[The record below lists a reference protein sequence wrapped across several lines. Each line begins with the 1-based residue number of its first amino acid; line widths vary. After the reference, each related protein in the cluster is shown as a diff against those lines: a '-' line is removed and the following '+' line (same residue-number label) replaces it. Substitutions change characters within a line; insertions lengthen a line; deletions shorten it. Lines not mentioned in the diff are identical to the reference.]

1 MKIVLDVDD
10 KIDNRDF
17 DVIVWNDKKKKWVVE
32 SRVKFL
38 DNIYNELK
46 EKQKQ
51 IDDLSKT
58 IDTLKYDIN
67 DKLEQ
72 QHKVLQTLVKENN

>member
-1 MKIVLDVDD
+1 MKIVLDIDD
-10 KIDNRDF
+10 KNDNRDF

-38 DNIYNELK
+38 DKIYNELK
-46 EKQKQ
+46 EKQRQ
-51 IDDLSKT
+51 IDELSKT

>member
-1 MKIVLDVDD
+1 MKIVLDIDD
-10 KIDNRDF
+10 KIDNKDF

-46 EKQKQ
+46 EKQRQ
-51 IDDLSKT
+51 IDELSKT
-58 IDTLKYDIN
+58 IDTLKFDIN

>member
-1 MKIVLDVDD
+1 MKIVLDIDD
-10 KIDNRDF
+10 KNDNRDF

-46 EKQKQ
+46 EKQRQ
-51 IDDLSKT
+51 IDELSKT

>member
-1 MKIVLDVDD
+1 MKIVLDIDD
-10 KIDNRDF
+10 KNDNRDF
-17 DVIVWNDKKKKWVVE
+17 DVIVWNEKKEKWVVE

-38 DNIYNELK
+38 DTIYNELK

-51 IDDLSKT
+51 IDEISKT
-58 IDTLKYDIN
+58 IDALKSDIN

>member
-51 IDDLSKT
+51 IDELSKT

>member
-1 MKIVLDVDD
+1 MKIVLDIDD
-10 KIDNRDF
+10 KNDNRDF

-38 DNIYNELK
+38 DKIYNELK

-51 IDDLSKT
+51 IDELSKT

>member
-38 DNIYNELK
+38 DKIYNELK

-51 IDDLSKT
+51 IDELSKT
-58 IDTLKYDIN
+58 IDTLKFDIN

>member
-1 MKIVLDVDD
+1 MKIVLDIDD
-10 KIDNRDF
+10 KNDNRDF

-32 SRVKFL
+32 SRVNFL

-51 IDDLSKT
+51 IDELSKT

>member
-1 MKIVLDVDD
+1 MKIVLDIDD
-10 KIDNRDF
+10 KNDNRDF

-51 IDDLSKT
+51 IDELSKT
-58 IDTLKYDIN
+58 IDTLKSDIN

>member
-1 MKIVLDVDD
+1 MKIVLDIDD

-51 IDDLSKT
+51 IDELSKT

>member
-1 MKIVLDVDD
+1 MKIVLDIDD

-51 IDDLSKT
+51 IDELSKT
-58 IDTLKYDIN
+58 IDTLKFDIN

>member
-1 MKIVLDVDD
+1 MKIVLDIDD
-10 KIDNRDF
+10 KNDNRDF

-46 EKQKQ
+46 EKQRQ
-51 IDDLSKT
+51 IDELSKT
-58 IDTLKYDIN
+58 IDTLKFDIN

>member
-1 MKIVLDVDD
+1 MKIVLDIDD
-10 KIDNRDF
+10 KNDNRDF
-17 DVIVWNDKKKKWVVE
+17 DVIVWNDKKKKRIVE

-51 IDDLSKT
+51 IDELSKT

>member
-1 MKIVLDVDD
+1 MKIVLDIDD
-10 KIDNRDF
+10 KNDNRDF

-51 IDDLSKT
+51 IDELSKT
-58 IDTLKYDIN
+58 IDTLKFDIN

>member
-1 MKIVLDVDD
+1 MKIVLDIDD
-10 KIDNRDF
+10 KNDNRDF

-38 DNIYNELK
+38 DKIYNELK

-51 IDDLSKT
+51 IDELSKT
-58 IDTLKYDIN
+58 IDTLKFDIN

>member
-1 MKIVLDVDD
+1 MKIVLDIDD
-10 KIDNRDF
+10 KNDNRDF
-17 DVIVWNDKKKKWVVE
+17 DVIVWNDKKKKWDVE

-38 DNIYNELK
+38 DKIYNELK
-46 EKQKQ
+46 EKQRQ
-51 IDDLSKT
+51 IDELSKT

>member
-1 MKIVLDVDD
+1 MKIVLDIDD
-10 KIDNRDF
+10 KIDNKDF

-46 EKQKQ
+46 ERQKQ
-51 IDDLSKT
+51 IDELSKT
-58 IDTLKYDIN
+58 IDTLKFDIN
-67 DKLEQ
+67 YKLEQ

>member
-1 MKIVLDVDD
+1 MKIVLDIDD
-10 KIDNRDF
+10 KIDNKDF

-32 SRVKFL
+32 TRVKFL

-51 IDDLSKT
+51 IDELSKT

>member
-1 MKIVLDVDD
+1 MKIVLDIDD
-10 KIDNRDF
+10 KNDNRDF

-51 IDDLSKT
+51 IDELSKT

>member
-1 MKIVLDVDD
+1 MKIVLDIDD
-10 KIDNRDF
+10 KNDNRDF
-17 DVIVWNDKKKKWVVE
+17 DVIVWNEKKEKWVVE

-38 DNIYNELK
+38 DTIYNELK

-51 IDDLSKT
+51 IDEISKT
-58 IDTLKYDIN
+58 IDALKSDIN
-67 DKLEQ
+67 YKLEQ